1 MTVRRRL
8 LRRLKLRHVLAVFVL
23 LASSTPLLIS
33 SVLLIPKS
41 KEVLQGAERDY
52 LIRKAGVLSREIDT
66 YLATVRR
73 QLAQL
78 GGGLLLAPG
87 PSGIDARLRQPWVG
101 GYLQSFVAGNPD
113 LRALYVVDLEGEGP
127 RSGPS
132 QLGPAAQTAMN
143 EVFEQARSSRAPAY
157 RFVAKGPGDRPG
169 VALAVPAFEASSLPQ
184 STPAAPES
192 LASPLASPP
201 PSPPLPAAQPTQ
213 ASPQSPALIV
223 EALLEFKPLAEAFRE
238 ESPRET
244 GVGVFLVDRSGK
256 LLWSD
261 AGPGMAEALMRSEIV
276 HSFVKRPTTLTQEY
290 AFASPHGRQQVLAQV
305 SAIPENGWGI
315 VAQKPL
321 AAAFAIIDQ
330 MIVRTVLATL
340 PLMVLAVGFAFL
352 AARWV
357 GRPIQRLSET
367 THEIAAG
374 SFGGRVE
381 MRGLSF
387 ELADLAEDFN
397 RMGGQLESYVQQLR
411 EAAQA
416 NRDLF
421 IGSLRAFAA
430 AIDAKDPY
438 TRGHSERVA
447 AVSRTIAR
455 HLLLSEEVQHKAWIG
470 ALLHDVGKIGVE
482 DTILR
487 KEGVLTP
494 EEYEQMKMHT
504 VIGAEIMSPIEQ
516 LKEMIPAI
524 RWHHEAWNGR
534 GYPEGLKGEQIPLFA
549 RIVAVADTFDAI
561 TTTRPYQQAY
571 NLQFAVETITKLT
584 GSRFDA
590 KVVTAFLRAVQAG
603 DVRAIQPREPGALP
617 EIEARVAWRR

>member
-1 MTVRRRL
+1 MTSRRTL
-8 LRRLKLRHVLAVFVL
+8 LRRLKLRNVL
-23 LASSTPLLIS
+23 LILVLLSSSVPLLIS
-33 SVLLIPKS
+33 SFLLIPKA
-41 KEVLQGAERDY
+41 KEVLQDAERDY
-52 LIRKAGVLSREIDT
+52 LTRKALALSREIDT
-66 YLATVRR
+66 YLVTMRR
-73 QLAQL
+73 QLIQL
-78 GGGLLLAPG
+78 GSGLAQAPG
-87 PSGIDARLRQPWVG
+87 AADLAARLHEPWVA
-101 GYLQSFVAGNPD
+101 GYLKSFAEGNPD
-113 LRALYVVDLEGEGP
+113 LRALYVLDLQGEGP
-127 RSGPS
+127 RSGRGRLSPDAE
-132 QLGPAAQTAMN
+132 AAMDA
-143 EVFEQARSSRAPAY
+143 VFEQARATRAPAY
-157 RFVAKGPGDRPG
+157 RFINMGPRDVPNL
-169 VALAVPAFEASSLPQ
+169 ALAVPAGG
-184 STPAAPES
+184 PAPAS
-192 LASPLASPP
+192 LASLPP
-201 PSPPLPAAQPTQ
+201 
-213 ASPQSPALIV
+213 LIV
-223 EALLEFKPLAEAFRE
+223 EALLEFRPLQAVFQG
-238 ESPRET
+238 ESRQE
-244 GVGVFLVDRSGK
+244 VGVFLLDRGGQI
-256 LLWSD
+256 LWSGSD
-261 AGPGMAEALMRSEIV
+261 SDPGMAQALRRSDLV
-276 HSFVKRPTTLTQEY
+276 RQFVKRPMNLTKEY
-290 AFASPHGRQQVLAQV
+290 EFSSPHHGPQEVLAQV
-305 SAIPENGWGI
+305 SAIPETSWG
-315 VAQKPL
+315 VVVQKPKS
-321 AAAFAIIDQ
+321 AAFAVIDQ

-340 PLMVLAVGFAFL
+340 PLMVLSACFAFL

-357 GRPIQRLSET
+357 GRPIQRLTET

-381 MRGLSF
+381 MQGLSF

-397 RMGGQLESYVQQLR
+397 RMSGHVESYVQQLR

-455 HLLLSEEVQHKAWIG
+455 HLQLAEEMQHKVWIG

-487 KEGVLTP
+487 KDGKLTA
-494 EEYEQMKMHT
+494 EEYDQMKMHT

-534 GYPEGLKGEQIPLFA
+534 GYPDALRGDQIPLFA

-561 TTTRPYQQAY
+561 TTNRPYQDAAT
-571 NLQFAVETITKLT
+571 LHFAVDTITRLT

-603 DVRAIQPREPGALP
+603 EVRPMAPREGRTTLP
-617 EIEARVAWRR
+617 EIEARAVGRR